1 MELIENK
8 QYQELLKRI
17 NEDFPLWA
25 EMNGKGLLI
34 SGVSGML
41 GSLLVDA
48 VMLRNQDLEVEDRCR
63 IIGIGRNQTAAK
75 RRFKYWL
82 NTNEFLFL
90 PHDISLPLPN
100 IDQNIDFFIHAASP
114 ADPVAYVAEPVNTIC
129 ANVLGTQ
136 NILQQAARQNT
147 GRFLLCSSV
156 EIYGEN
162 RGKKERFE
170 EDDCGYLNCNTLRGG
185 YPEAKRVSEALCQAY
200 IAEKNVDTVIIRL
213 PRCYGP
219 TMRMTDSKA
228 LAQFIK
234 KALAQEDIVLK
245 SAGNQFYSFLYA
257 ADAVLA
263 ILWVLLRGKTGGA
276 YNAGDDQSDITL
288 IALADMIA
296 KRAGTKVRFEIPEE
310 TERKGY
316 STATKALLDA
326 GKLKKLGWTPRYTIE
341 TGTYETI
348 QILKEL

>member
-8 QYQELLKRI
+8 QYQELLMRMCKG
-17 NEDFPLWA
+17 FPFWA

-41 GSLLVDA
+41 GSLLVDT
-48 VMLRNQDLEVEDRCR
+48 VMLHNRDLKVEDRCR
-63 IIGIGRNQTAAK
+63 IIGIGRNQAAAEK
-75 RRFKYWL
+75 RFKYWM
-82 NTNEFLFL
+82 NCDEFLFL
-90 PHDISLPLPN
+90 SHDISTPLPY
-100 IDQNIDFFIHAASP
+100 IDQKINFFIHAASP

-136 NILQQAARQNT
+136 NILQQVAQQHS

-162 RGKKERFE
+162 RGEKERFE
-170 EDDCGYLNCNTLRGG
+170 EDDCGYLNCNALRGG

-200 IAEKNVDTVIIRL
+200 IAEKNVDVVIIRL

-234 KALAQEDIVLK
+234 KALAQEDVVLK
-245 SAGNQFYSFLYA
+245 STGNQFYSFLYA
-257 ADAVLA
+257 VDAVLA
-263 ILWVLLRGKTGGA
+263 ILWVLLRGKTGEA
-276 YNAGDDQSDITL
+276 YNAGDSQSDITL
-288 IALADMIA
+288 TELANMIA

-310 TERKGY
+310 MERKGY
-316 STATKALLDA
+316 SVATKALLDA
-326 GKLKKLGWTPRYTIE
+326 GKLKKLGWAPRYTIE